1 MKKSLAILSVGA
13 AWAAFASVPTVVP
26 GSVSCVQ
33 DHQSRIVTITYDL
46 AGDPGIV
53 TLDLQ
58 TNGVSI
64 GAANFVNITGDVN
77 RKVQPGEGKTI
88 TWRSFESWPGHKFTD
103 GSVKAVVTAW
113 ATNAPPDYLV
123 IDTTTLSPNDFA
135 FYPSAEAVPFGVT
148 NDIYKT
154 SKLVMRR
161 IHATG
166 VIWRM
171 GEILSD
177 APTAAIQSYDVAH
190 LVTLTDD
197 YYLGIYEVTQK
208 HWQNIYSG
216 AGAGGSKAQ
225 PSGYTAADR
234 DVHPVESIAWKV
246 VRGDGDSG
254 AYNWPANGHDV
265 NNGYF
270 LGKLRSKTKL
280 LFDFPTMAQWEFA
293 CRAGTTGTNNVDGV
307 SLDETSWNSG
317 NATTSM
323 PVGLKKPNAWGLYD
337 MLGNVEELCLDRKG
351 TTIDYNVDGTPIV
364 DPTGPTATTG
374 NRLRKGGGFLTGDST
389 DKECAYWCRPGASR
403 GGWSQGAA
411 NKCMGF
417 RLWCPAVVP

>member
-13 AWAAFASVPTVVP
+13 AWAVFASVPTVVP

-33 DHQSRIVTITYDL
+33 DHQSRIVTISYDL

-88 TWRSFESWPGHKFTD
+88 TWRPFESWPGHKFTD

-113 ATNAPPDYLV
+113 ATNAPPDYVV
-123 IDTTTLSPNDFA
+123 IDMSTRSPNDFA

-177 APTAAIQSYDVAH
+177 APTTDIQNYDVAH

-197 YYLGIYEVTQK
+197 YYMGIYEVTQK
-208 HWQNIYSG
+208 QWNHVKGNW
-216 AGAGGSKAQ
+216 
-225 PSGYTAADR
+225 PSTYTVTADR
-234 DVHPVESIAWKV
+234 DVHPVENLPWKTI
-246 VRGDGDSG
+246 RGDGDTG
-254 AYNWPANGHDV
+254 NYNWPVNGHSVDP
-265 NNGYF
+265 NNF
-270 LGKLRSKTKL
+270 LGKMQHDTGM
-280 LFDFPTMAQWEFA
+280 LFDLPTMAQWEFA
-293 CRAGTTGTNNVDGV
+293 CRAGTTGTNNVSGV
-307 SLDETSWNSG
+307 SLDETAWHPG

-323 PVGLKKPNAWGLYD
+323 PVGLKLPNVWGLYD

-351 TTIDYNVDGTPIV
+351 TTIDYNVDGTPII
-364 DPTGPTATTG
+364 DPTGPTATSG
-374 NRLRKGGGFLTGDST
+374 NRLRKGGGFVSGNDEKTMYYS
-389 DKECAYWCRPGASR
+389 YWCRPGISR
-403 GGWSQGAA
+403 TGWSPTAA

>member
-33 DHQSRIVTITYDL
+33 DHQSRIVTISYDL

-88 TWRSFESWPGHKFTD
+88 TWRPFESWPGHRFTD

-123 IDTTTLSPNDFA
+123 IDMSTRSPNDFA

-171 GEILSD
+171 GEIPSD
-177 APTAAIQSYDVAH
+177 APTTAIQSYDVPH
-190 LVTLTDD
+190 LVTLTSD
-197 YYLGIYEVTQK
+197 YYMGIYEVTQK
-208 HWQNIYSG
+208 QWNHVKGNW
-216 AGAGGSKAQ
+216 
-225 PSGYTAADR
+225 PSVYTVTTDR
-234 DVHPVESIAWKV
+234 DVHPVENLAWKTI
-246 VRGDGDSG
+246 RGDGDTGS
-254 AYNWPANGHDV
+254 YNWPVNGHGVDS
-265 NNGYF
+265 NNF
-270 LGKLRSKTKL
+270 LGKMQHDTGM
-280 LFDFPTMAQWEFA
+280 LFDLPTMAQWEFA

-307 SLDETSWNSG
+307 SLTETAWHYG
-317 NATTSM
+317 TATNSM
-323 PVGLKKPNAWGLYD
+323 PVGLKKPNSWGLYD

-389 DKECAYWCRPGASR
+389 DKECVYWCRPGASR
-403 GGWSQGAA
+403 GGWSQGAV
-411 NKCMGF
+411 NQCMGF

>member
-1 MKKSLAILSVGA
+1 MKKPLAILSVGA

-33 DHQSRIVTITYDL
+33 DHQSRIVTISYDL

-77 RKVQPGEGKTI
+77 RKVQPGEDKTI
-88 TWRSFESWPGHKFTD
+88 SWRPFESWPGHRFTD

-177 APTAAIQSYDVAH
+177 APTTAIQSYDVAH

-254 AYNWPANGHDV
+254 AAYNWPLNGHDV
-265 NNGYF
+265 NGGYF

-280 LFDFPTMAQWEFA
+280 LFDLPTMAQWEFA
-293 CRAGTTGTNNVDGV
+293 CRAGTTGTNNVFGV
-307 SLDETSWNSG
+307 SLDETAWNPG

-374 NRLRKGGGFLTGDST
+374 NRLRRGGGFVSDT
-389 DKECAYWCRPGASR
+389 DTTNPYWCRPGVTR
-403 GGWSQGAA
+403 TGWSQGAA